1 MTAAA
6 ADTAALMAEIE
17 IEMMTDMFNKIAAT
31 CHKKCISSKYRE
43 PDLSKGEAICLDR
56 CVAKWTQIHE
66 LIGHKLVAV
75 ESGNAKFNQPPES

>member
-1 MTAAA
+1 MATAP
-6 ADTAALMAEIE
+6 DNSAALMAEIE
-17 IEMMTDMFNKIAAT
+17 IEMMTDMFNKISAT

-66 LIGHKLVAV
+66 QIGHKLVAV
-75 ESGNAKFNQPPES
+75 EMGQKQQA